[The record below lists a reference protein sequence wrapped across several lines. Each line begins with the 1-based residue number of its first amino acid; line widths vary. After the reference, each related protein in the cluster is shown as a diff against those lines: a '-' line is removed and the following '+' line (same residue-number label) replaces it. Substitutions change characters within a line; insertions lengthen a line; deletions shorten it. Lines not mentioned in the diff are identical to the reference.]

1 MDEVRPKKEHYV
13 ECPTCTKKAGEPVVF
28 HTSALKE
35 DQGFFDEKPVTLCP
49 LGHTIP
55 EKG

>member
-1 MDEVRPKKEHYV
+1 MNEVRPKKEHYV

-55 EKG
+55 EKE